1 MYSDGTHRVQIKE
14 VQDMIKIKK
23 IQTGNCDCVN
33 CGKSAG
39 NNYQPYTLWH
49 KADDEKRGHNE
60 PVCSM
65 ECARELAK
73 DYE

>member
-1 MYSDGTHRVQIKE
+1 
-14 VQDMIKIKK
+14 MIKIKK

-39 NNYQPYTLWH
+39 DGYQPYTLWH